1 MPPQQN
7 QPSDSSLSKQSPRDD
22 AAILQSAQDPADI
35 RQPASAVPAPA
46 APAPP
51 GNLADNSGVQP
62 AATAE
67 VSLPAEAED
76 SDLIERE
83 WVDRAKQ
90 IVEHTREDPYEQQR
104 ALSQMKADYLKK
116 RYNKDIKIS
125 EG

>member
-1 MPPQQN
+1 MNPQNGPVDLPQVQNDTDDVSGQPPAQN
-7 QPSDSSLSKQSPRDD
+7 DPVAQSP
-22 AAILQSAQDPADI
+22 DPLA
-35 RQPASAVPAPA
+35 PPA
-46 APAPP
+46 AST
-51 GNLADNSGVQP
+51 LDNNP
-62 AATAE
+62 TFTE
-67 VSLPAEAED
+67 VALPVDAED
-76 SDLIERE
+76 SDLIEKE